1 MVGAEGSP
9 GALANLRA
17 LAGLGGSAR
26 VVVVCG
32 RNEALRQQVQ
42 SLGVEALGFVD
53 NVAELMRSADLL
65 ITKAGGLTLA
75 EAFCSAVPVVVYD
88 VLAGQEAGNVAFAL
102 SQNAIVHSRSPADLV
117 RLVQTLRDDGARRAA
132 LAERGRALARPDAAA
147 RIVGGR

>member
-1 MVGAEGSP
+1 M
-9 GALANLRA
+9 
-17 LAGLGGSAR
+17 GGVAR

-53 NVAELMRSADLL
+53 NVAELMRSADIL

-88 VLAGQEAGNVAFAL
+88 VLPGQEPATSRTRC
-102 SQNAIVHSRSPADLV
+102 SQNAIVRSRSPADLV
-117 RLVQTLRDDGARRAA
+117 RMVQTLRDDVRPPRGACRTRP
-132 LAERGRALARPDAAA
+132 RDWPGPDAAA
-147 RIVGGR
+147 RIVQRALSGVG